1 MDIYIYMYLYL
12 YFLLRR
18 LFEAL
23 PFAYLI
29 GPHPGHNG
37 FSASRVITHTQSH
50 LKGCVYLQALD
61 VVPPRPKG
69 DARSFKS
76 CLQGY
81 YCVTDQQG
89 MANSWT
95 RNDPEQR
102 DTPTA
107 VAHIHLLLHMLAGP
121 VPQCSFL
128 SVE

>member
-1 MDIYIYMYLYL
+1 
-12 YFLLRR
+12 
-18 LFEAL
+18 
-23 PFAYLI
+23 
-29 GPHPGHNG
+29 
-37 FSASRVITHTQSH
+37 VITYTQSH
-50 LKGCVYLQALD
+50 LKRCVYLQALD

-76 CLQGY
+76 CPQGY

-89 MANSWT
+89 MANSCT

-121 VPQCSFL
+121 ALNAAFYQWSNTHCPIVSRFTGSHFAL
-128 SVE
+128 SVIALDVGLSLRVPPVLAIPR